1 MESIIH
7 QSDMLTP
14 FWNYMTC
21 FDKLY
26 LTQCSTKIRSELGKI
41 EVCDLCIW
49 LRSQPAQEEDEE
61 PSDAET
67 LHWGEN

>member
-7 QSDMLTP
+7 QRDMLAP
-14 FWNYMTC
+14 FWDCMQC

-26 LTQCSTKIRSELGKI
+26 LTQCSTKIHSVVGDI

-49 LRSQPAQEEDEE
+49 LRAQPAQEGFEQ
-61 PSDAET
+61 PSDDET
-67 LHWGEN
+67 LPW